1 MDVQRYISSG
11 IIESYVVGLLPS
23 ADAKEVEATMAQY
36 PEVRAQVEACR
47 QDMELYVGLH
57 AVTPPP
63 AVKTSIMAI
72 IAAEGNAI
80 ANGNGASPGDYQAPV
95 ASLSGSSQPDAGENG
110 ATVHHLVDGRW
121 RIAAIACLILL
132 IGSLAMN
139 YVYFNN
145 YTAVKGKYDE
155 LLLAQANL
163 TRANETYQTKLQQ
176 SEDEL
181 ALMRNPD
188 YQAIRMPGVKGHEGN
203 IATIYWN
210 AKSQEVYLLSQNLPV
225 PPADKQYQLWAIVG
239 GKPVN
244 AGVFNTGDLA
254 KGLQKM
260 KQISGAQAFAVTLEK
275 AGGAASPTLTQMF
288 VLGKV
293 GG

>member
-47 QDMELYVGLH
+47 QDMELYVGLR
-57 AVTPPP
+57 AVVPPP
-63 AVKTSIMAI
+63 SVKASIMAI
-72 IAAEGNAI
+72 IAAEGNAT
-80 ANGNGASPGDYQAPV
+80 ANGNGASTVDHQTPV
-95 ASLSGSSQPDAGENG
+95 TPMPNSSQPDASENG
-110 ATVHHLVDGRW
+110 APVHNLVDARW
-121 RIAAIACLILL
+121 RVAAVACLILL
-132 IGSLAMN
+132 MGSLAMN

-145 YTAVKGKYDE
+145 YTVVKGKYDE

-163 TRANETYQTKLQQ
+163 TKAHETYQTKLQQ

-225 PPADKQYQLWAIVG
+225 PAADKQYQLWAIVG
-239 GKPVN
+239 GKPVS
-244 AGVFNTGDLA
+244 AGVFSVGDLA

-260 KQISGAQAFAVTLEK
+260 KQVSGAQAFAVTLEK
-275 AGGAASPTLTQMF
+275 AGGADSPTLTQMF
-288 VLGKV
+288 VMGKV